1 MRAKRT
7 QSATSS
13 AVNGSTP
20 SYGAF
25 AASVVALEAHERELG
40 LREPR
45 IDGRDADR
53 AAEEVLAQAVD
64 EAAESELCSDVDSGI
79 RVRLASGDRACEEDV
94 AFVADVRKREPRDAD
109 RSVDVRVQHG
119 RLVLRRRLRER
130 VAPESETGV
139 VVEDVD
145 AAELRCCA
153 RDERCAA
160 LLVGDVEG
168 ERDVRV
174 DALDA
179 PCAAD
184 DAHSGLAQLAHGR
197 RSEAARRAR
206 DDRGLA
212 LELHAPEPSG

>member
-1 MRAKRT
+1 MRIGT
-7 QSATSS
+7 
-13 AVNGSTP
+13 
-20 SYGAF
+20 
-25 AASVVALEAHERELG
+25 
-40 LREPR
+40 
-45 IDGRDADR
+45 
-53 AAEEVLAQAVD
+53 AEEVLPQAVD
-64 EAAESELCSDVDSGI
+64 EAAESELRSDVDSGI
-79 RVRLASGDRACEEDV
+79 RVRLAPGDRACEEDV
-94 AFVADVRKREPRDAD
+94 AFVADVRKREPRDPD

-130 VAPESETGV
+130 VAPESEAGV

-153 RDERCAA
+153 RDERRAA

-168 ERDVRV
+168 EREVRV

-179 PCAAD
+179 PRAAD

-206 DDRGLA
+206 DDRCLA